1 MIVILFHPGAK
12 PNVHFLSLFP
22 NSAYRIPFEVRRMAD
37 RLFCVDYPKAN
48 LEKKEYFT
56 ERMGFWKNQVSL
68 ITSILITVI
77 ERGN

>member
-1 MIVILFHPGAK
+1 
-12 PNVHFLSLFP
+12 
-22 NSAYRIPFEVRRMAD
+22 MAD

-77 ERGN
+77 ERGNWQVPDILEKLKMAYAENKTTAAFWGQTLLIFVS